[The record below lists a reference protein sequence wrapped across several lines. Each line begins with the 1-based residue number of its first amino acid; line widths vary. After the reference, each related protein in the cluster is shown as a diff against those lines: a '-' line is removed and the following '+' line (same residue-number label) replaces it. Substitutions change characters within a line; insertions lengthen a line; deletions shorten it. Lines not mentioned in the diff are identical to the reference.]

1 MTQYTSSDPATREAR
16 HFGAGVHFRYA
27 LTDLGEAVFN
37 TRVIQAFENAATR
50 YAIHRLVR
58 CAARR
63 KLEEAFDDLAL
74 KSGLAAQRLDR
85 GELLLDG
92 EGVFV
97 QAEGREKSGYCA
109 CTFKIWAATRERA
122 EGVRDRLLEAVG
134 ERQLPEEMFVLDWRF
149 GGRDGHIISA
159 SFEELANET
168 LHDEAY
174 PTLAEPVDEL
184 VRRYLD
190 ANETVLVLQ
199 GPPGTGKTRLVRYLL
214 GCMSRRKQ
222 ASAEV
227 MYTADRRALESDAIF
242 VDFITG
248 DHDAFVI
255 EDADHL
261 LQARTSGNLDMHRFL
276 AIADGIVRAQGR
288 KIIFTTN
295 LPNIHDIDEALVRPG
310 RCFKVIH
317 TRSLNDQEVERLVVR
332 LCGEDLEGR
341 RHARERLPAGAR
353 GATVAEVYQACSA
366 APHAR

>member
-1 MTQYTSSDPATREAR
+1 MFEPKSAESTSRESR
-16 HFGAGVHFRYA
+16 HFGVGVHFQHD
-27 LTDLGEAVFN
+27 LSDLGEAVLK

-50 YAIHRLVR
+50 YAVHRQVR
-58 CAARR
+58 CAVRR
-63 KLEEAFDDLAL
+63 KLEETFDDLAL
-74 KSGLAAQRLDR
+74 ESGLAAQRLDR
-85 GELLLDG
+85 GDLLLDG

-122 EGVRDRLLEAVG
+122 DAVRACLLDAVG

-149 GGRDGHIISA
+149 GGRHGHIVSA
-159 SFEELANET
+159 SFEELATESI
-168 LHDEAY
+168 HDEAY
-174 PTLAEPVDEL
+174 PTLGEPVDAL
-184 VRRYLD
+184 VRRYLE
-190 ANETVLVLQ
+190 ASETVLLLQ

-214 GCMSRRKQ
+214 GSMSRRKH

-227 MYTADRRALESDAIF
+227 MYTADRRALENDSIF

-248 DHDAFVI
+248 EHDAFVV

-261 LQARTSGNLDMHRFL
+261 LESRASGNHDMHRFL

-295 LPNIHDIDEALVRPG
+295 LPNIRDIDEALVRPG

-317 TRSLNDQEVERLVVR
+317 TRALNGEEAERLIAR
-332 LCGEDLEGR
+332 LCGGDADAR
-341 RHARERLPAGAR
+341 RRARERLPAGAR
-353 GATVAEVYQACSA
+353 GATVAEVYQACA
-366 APHAR
+366 AC